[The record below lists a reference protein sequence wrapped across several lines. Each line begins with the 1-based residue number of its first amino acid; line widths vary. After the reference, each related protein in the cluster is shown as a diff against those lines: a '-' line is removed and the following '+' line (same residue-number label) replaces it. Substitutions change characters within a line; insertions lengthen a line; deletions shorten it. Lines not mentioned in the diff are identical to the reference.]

1 MASSNWLDL
10 SENSNIFNQTYVNNF
25 IDLSGDLV
33 IRNNGALVIGGDA
46 SFNQLIGSGTST
58 STVVN
63 DLTLNSKLLIGGNI
77 LTNGSVSIGGDL
89 SLNGKI
95 SGAFSSSLIIPSTAV
110 IGYAVT
116 TDVSDIIISGN
127 VRVVGDSSFNG
138 AKVDISTNTLFKI
151 GGQLSFGDNTSL
163 SSYDDNILDGS
174 FANGNVVFKDST
186 FVEVTVIDLSG
197 VRVAGMVTETSDY
210 RIKTGVIDLD
220 GTYTVDQLVPI
231 QYDNT
236 LTNTHDF
243 GLIAHEL
250 QSVYPYL
257 VTGEKDGPEYQ
268 RVHYNGLIGVLVK
281 EVQDLKRRVV
291 ALE

>member
-10 SENSNIFNQTYVNNF
+10 SANSNIFNQTYVNNF

-33 IRNNGALVIGGDA
+33 IRNNGALIIGGDA
-46 SFNQLIGSGTST
+46 SLNQLVASGTST

-63 DLTLNSKLLIGGNI
+63 DLTLNSKLFIGGNI

-110 IGYAVT
+110 IGYVVT
-116 TDVSDIIISGN
+116 TDVSDIIITGN

-151 GGQLSFGDNTSL
+151 GGRLDLSDGTFMTTYDNNML
-163 SSYDDNILDGS
+163 SGS
-174 FANGNVVFKDST
+174 FAIGNVIFKDSS
-186 FVEVTVIDLSG
+186 FNEVTVLG
-197 VRVAGMVTETSDY
+197 AVNVGGTVTTTSDY

-220 GTYTVDQLVPI
+220 GTYNVDQLVPI

-281 EVQDLKRRVV
+281 EVHDLKTRVA

>member
-10 SENSNIFNQTYVNNF
+10 SATSNIFNQTYVNNF

-33 IRNNGALVIGGDA
+33 IRNNGALIIGGDA

-95 SGAFSSSLIIPSTAV
+95 SGAFASNIIPSTAV

-151 GGQLSFGDNTSL
+151 GGRLDLSDGTFMTT
-163 SSYDDNILDGS
+163 YDDNILSGS
-174 FANGNVVFKDST
+174 FAAGNVVFKDSS
-186 FVEVTVIDLSG
+186 FNAVTVIG
-197 VRVAGMVTETSDY
+197 AANVIGTVTETSDY

-220 GTYTVDQLVPI
+220 GTYNVDQLVPI

>member
-1 MASSNWLDL
+1 MAWLDL
-10 SENSNIFNQTYVNNF
+10 SANSNIFNQTYVNNF

-33 IRNNGALVIGGDA
+33 IRNNGALIVGGDA
-46 SFNQLIGSGTST
+46 SLNQLVGSGTST

-77 LTNGSVSIGGDL
+77 STNGNVFIGGDL
-89 SLNGKI
+89 SLNGKF
-95 SGAFSSSLIIPSTAV
+95 SGGFAANIIPSTAV
-110 IGYAVT
+110 STYVVT
-116 TDVSDIIISGN
+116 TDVSNIIITGN

-151 GGQLSFGDNTSL
+151 GGALTFGDASASTL
-163 SSYDDNILDGS
+163 TTYDDNILSGS
-174 FANGNVVFKDST
+174 FATNNVIFKDSS
-186 FVEVTVIDLSG
+186 FNAVTVINAVNVG
-197 VRVAGMVTETSDY
+197 GTVTTTSDY

-220 GTYTVDQLVPI
+220 GTYNVDQLVPI

>member
-10 SENSNIFNQTYVNNF
+10 SANSNIFNQTYVNNF

-33 IRNNGALVIGGDA
+33 IRNNGALIIGGDA
-46 SFNQLIGSGTST
+46 SLNRLVGSGTST
-58 STVVN
+58 STVIN
-63 DLTLNSKLLIGGNI
+63 DLTLNSKLFIGGNI

-95 SGAFSSSLIIPSTAV
+95 SGAFASNIIPSTAV
-110 IGYAVT
+110 SGYVVT
-116 TDVSDIIISGN
+116 TDVSAIIITGN

-151 GGQLSFGDNTSL
+151 GGRLDLSDGTFMTT
-163 SSYDDNILDGS
+163 YDDNILSGS
-174 FANGNVVFKDST
+174 FANGNVIFKDSS
-186 FVEVTVIDLSG
+186 FNEVTVNG
-197 VRVAGMVTETSDY
+197 TVNVGGTVTTTSDY

-220 GTYTVDQLVPI
+220 GTYNVDQLVPI

-250 QSVYPYL
+250 QSIYPYL

-281 EVQDLKRRVV
+281 EVHDLKRRVV

>member
-1 MASSNWLDL
+1 MAWLDL
-10 SENSNIFNQTYVNNF
+10 SANSNIFNQTYVNNF

-33 IRNNGALVIGGDA
+33 IRNNGALIVGGDA
-46 SFNQLIGSGTST
+46 SLNQLVGSGTST

-77 LTNGSVSIGGDL
+77 STNGNVFIGGDL

-110 IGYAVT
+110 SSYVVT
-116 TDVSDIIISGN
+116 TDVSNIIITGN

-138 AKVDISTNTLFKI
+138 TSVDLSTNTLFKI
-151 GGQLSFGDNTSL
+151 GGALTFGDASASTL
-163 SSYDDNILDGS
+163 TTYDDNILSGS
-174 FANGNVVFKDST
+174 FANGNVIFKDSS
-186 FVEVTVIDLSG
+186 FNAVTVINAVNVGGSVGTL
-197 VRVAGMVTETSDY
+197 SDY

-220 GTYTVDQLVPI
+220 GTYNVDQLVPI

>member
-10 SENSNIFNQTYVNNF
+10 SANSNIFNQTYVNNF

-33 IRNNGALVIGGDA
+33 IRNNGALVIVGDA
-46 SFNQLIGSGTST
+46 SLNQLVGSGTST

-77 LTNGSVSIGGDL
+77 STNGSVSVGGDL
-89 SLNGKI
+89 SLNGKF
-95 SGAFSSSLIIPSTAV
+95 SGAFSSNIIPSTAV

-116 TDVSDIIISGN
+116 TDVSDIIITGN

-151 GGQLSFGDNTSL
+151 GGQLDL
-163 SSYDDNILDGS
+163 SDGTFMTTYDDNILSGT
-174 FANGNVVFKDST
+174 FANGNVIFKDST
-186 FVEVTVIDLSG
+186 FDAVTVNG
-197 VRVAGMVTETSDY
+197 AVNVAGTVNTTSDY
-210 RIKTGVIDLD
+210 RIKTGVIELD
-220 GTYTVDQLVPI
+220 ETYTVDQLIPI

-281 EVQDLKRRVV
+281 EIHDLKRRVV
-291 ALE
+291 ALDQ

>member
-1 MASSNWLDL
+1 MAWLDL
-10 SENSNIFNQTYVNNF
+10 SANSNIFNQTYVNNF

-33 IRNNGALVIGGDA
+33 IRNNGALIIGGDA
-46 SFNQLIGSGTST
+46 SLNQLVASGTST

-110 IGYAVT
+110 SGYVVT
-116 TDVSDIIISGN
+116 TNVSDIIVTGN

-151 GGQLSFGDNTSL
+151 GGALTFGDGTFMTT
-163 SSYDDNILDGS
+163 YDDNILSGT
-174 FANGNVVFKDST
+174 FANGNVIFKDSS
-186 FVEVTVIDLSG
+186 FNAVTVTDVSG
-197 VRVAGMVTETSDY
+197 VTVGGTVTTTSDY

-220 GTYTVDQLVPI
+220 GTYNVDQLVPI

-281 EVQDLKRRVV
+281 EVQDLKTRVA
-291 ALE
+291 ALDQ

>member
-10 SENSNIFNQTYVNNF
+10 SATSNIFNQTYVNNF

-33 IRNNGALVIGGDA
+33 IRNNGALIIGGDA
-46 SFNQLIGSGTST
+46 SLNRLVGSGTST

-116 TDVSDIIISGN
+116 TDVSAIIISGN

-151 GGQLSFGDNTSL
+151 GGRLDLSDGTFMTT
-163 SSYDDNILDGS
+163 YDDNILSGS
-174 FANGNVVFKDST
+174 FAAGNVVFKDSS
-186 FVEVTVIDLSG
+186 FNAVTVIG
-197 VRVAGMVTETSDY
+197 AANVAGTVTSTSDY

-220 GTYTVDQLVPI
+220 EKYNVDQLIPI

>member
-10 SENSNIFNQTYVNNF
+10 SANSNIFNQTYVNNF

-33 IRNNGALVIGGDA
+33 IRNNGALIIGGDA
-46 SFNQLIGSGTST
+46 SLNQLVGSGTST

-63 DLTLNSKLLIGGNI
+63 DLTLNSKMFIGGNI
-77 LTNGSVSIGGDL
+77 STNGSVSIGGDL

-110 IGYAVT
+110 SGYVVT
-116 TDVSDIIISGN
+116 TDVSDIIITGN

-151 GGQLSFGDNTSL
+151 GGALTFGDGTFMTT
-163 SSYDDNILDGS
+163 YDDNILSGT
-174 FANGNVVFKDST
+174 FANGNVVFKDSS
-186 FVEVTVIDLSG
+186 FNAVTVVDVSG
-197 VRVAGMVTETSDY
+197 VNVGGAVTTTSDY
-210 RIKTGVIDLD
+210 RIKSGVIDLD
-220 GTYTVDQLVPI
+220 GTYNVDQLVPI

>member
-10 SENSNIFNQTYVNNF
+10 SANSNIFNQTYVNNF

-33 IRNNGALVIGGDA
+33 IRNNGALIVGGDA
-46 SFNQLIGSGTST
+46 SLNQLVGSGTST
-58 STVVN
+58 TTVVN

-77 LTNGSVSIGGDL
+77 STNGSVSIGGDL
-89 SLNGKI
+89 SLNGKF
-95 SGAFSSSLIIPSTAV
+95 SGAFASGIIPSTAV
-110 IGYAVT
+110 IGYVVT

-138 AKVDISTNTLFKI
+138 TKVDLSTNTLFKI
-151 GGQLSFGDNTSL
+151 GGALTFGNASTLST
-163 SSYDDNILDGS
+163 YDDNIFSGS
-174 FANGNVVFKDST
+174 FANGNVIFKDST
-186 FVEVTVIDLSG
+186 FDAVTVIDVSG
-197 VRVAGMVTETSDY
+197 VKVAGTVSTSSDY
-210 RIKTGVIDLD
+210 RIKNNVTDLD
-220 GTYTVDQLVPI
+220 GTYNVDQLVPI

-281 EVQDLKRRVV
+281 EVQDLKCRVA
-291 ALE
+291 ALDQ

>member
-1 MASSNWLDL
+1 MAWLDL
-10 SENSNIFNQTYVNNF
+10 SANSNIFNQTYVNDF

-33 IRNNGALVIGGDA
+33 IRNNGALIVGGDA
-46 SFNQLIGSGTST
+46 SLNQLVGSGTST

-77 LTNGSVSIGGDL
+77 STNGNVFIGGDL
-89 SLNGKI
+89 SLNGKF
-95 SGAFSSSLIIPSTAV
+95 SGGFAANIIPSTAV
-110 IGYAVT
+110 STYVVT
-116 TDVSDIIISGN
+116 TDVSNIIITGN

-151 GGQLSFGDNTSL
+151 GGRLDLSDGTFMTT
-163 SSYDDNILDGS
+163 YDDNILSGT
-174 FANGNVVFKDST
+174 FANGNVIFKDSS
-186 FVEVTVIDLSG
+186 FNAVTVINAVNVGGSVG
-197 VRVAGMVTETSDY
+197 TTSDY

-220 GTYTVDQLVPI
+220 GTYNVDQLVPI

>member
-10 SENSNIFNQTYVNNF
+10 SATSNIFNQTYVNNF

-46 SFNQLIGSGTST
+46 SINQFVGSGTST
-58 STVVN
+58 TSVIN
-63 DLTLNSKLLIGGNI
+63 DLTLKSKLLMGGNI
-77 LTNGSVSIGGDL
+77 LTNGNVSVGGDL
-89 SLNGKI
+89 SLNGKF
-95 SGAFSSSLIIPSTAV
+95 SGGFASGIIPSTA
-110 IGYAVT
+110 IIDYTTTAV
-116 TDVSDIIISGN
+116 VGDIAISGN

-138 AKVDISTNTLFKI
+138 ATVDLSTNTLFKI
-151 GGQLSFGDNTSL
+151 GGALTFGNASTLST
-163 SSYDDNILDGS
+163 YDDNIFSGS
-174 FANGNVVFKDST
+174 FATGNVVFKDST
-186 FVEVTVIDLSG
+186 FDEVTVTG
-197 VRVAGMVTETSDY
+197 AVNVRGTVSTSSDY
-210 RIKTGVIDLD
+210 RIKNDVTDLD
-220 GTYTVDQLVPI
+220 GTYNVDQLVPI

-281 EVQDLKRRVV
+281 EVQDLKCRVA
-291 ALE
+291 ALDQ

>member
-46 SFNQLIGSGTST
+46 SINQFVGSGTST
-58 STVVN
+58 TSVIN

-77 LTNGSVSIGGDL
+77 STNGNVSVGGDL
-89 SLNGKI
+89 SLNGKF
-95 SGAFSSSLIIPSTAV
+95 SGAFASGIIPSTA
-110 IGYAVT
+110 IIDYTTNAV
-116 TDVSDIIISGN
+116 VGDIAISGN

-138 AKVDISTNTLFKI
+138 ATVDLSTNTLFKI
-151 GGQLSFGDNTSL
+151 GGALTFGNASTLST
-163 SSYDDNILDGS
+163 YDDNILSGS
-174 FANGNVVFKDST
+174 FATGNVVFKDST
-186 FVEVTVIDLSG
+186 FDEVTVTGAVNVGGTVS
-197 VRVAGMVTETSDY
+197 TSSDY
-210 RIKTGVIDLD
+210 RIKTDVTDLD
-220 GTYTVDQLVPI
+220 GTYNVDQLVPI

-281 EVQDLKRRVV
+281 EVQDLKCRVA
-291 ALE
+291 ALDQ

>member
-46 SFNQLIGSGTST
+46 SINQFVGSGTST
-58 STVVN
+58 TSVIN

-77 LTNGSVSIGGDL
+77 STNGNVSVGGDL
-89 SLNGKI
+89 SLNGKF
-95 SGAFSSSLIIPSTAV
+95 SGAFASGIIPSTA
-110 IGYAVT
+110 IIDYTTNAV
-116 TDVSDIIISGN
+116 VGDIAISGN

-138 AKVDISTNTLFKI
+138 ATVDLSTNTLFKI
-151 GGQLSFGDNTSL
+151 GGALTFGNASTLST
-163 SSYDDNILDGS
+163 YDDNIFSGS
-174 FANGNVVFKDST
+174 FATGNVVFKDST
-186 FVEVTVIDLSG
+186 FDEVTVTGAVNVGGTVS
-197 VRVAGMVTETSDY
+197 TSSDY
-210 RIKTGVIDLD
+210 RIKTDVTDLD
-220 GTYTVDQLVPI
+220 GTYNVDQLVPI

-281 EVQDLKRRVV
+281 EVQDLKCRVA
-291 ALE
+291 ALDQ

>member
-1 MASSNWLDL
+1 MAWLDL
-10 SENSNIFNQTYVNNF
+10 SANSNIFNQTYVNDF

-33 IRNNGALVIGGDA
+33 IRNNGALIVGGDA
-46 SFNQLIGSGTST
+46 SMNQLVGSGTST

-77 LTNGSVSIGGDL
+77 STNGNVYIGGDL
-89 SLNGKI
+89 SLNGKF
-95 SGAFSSSLIIPSTAV
+95 SGGFAANIIPSTAV
-110 IGYAVT
+110 DSYTVT
-116 TDVSDIIISGN
+116 TDVSNIIITGN
-127 VRVVGDSSFNG
+127 IRVVGDSSFNG
-138 AKVDISTNTLFKI
+138 TSVDISTNTLFKI
-151 GGQLSFGDNTSL
+151 GGELRFNDNTFMTT
-163 SSYDDNILDGS
+163 YDDNILSGS
-174 FANGNVVFKDST
+174 FANGNVIFKDST
-186 FVEVTVIDLSG
+186 FDYVTVIG
-197 VRVAGMVTETSDY
+197 AVNVGGTVTQSSDY

-220 GTYTVDQLVPI
+220 GTYNVDQLVPI

-236 LTNTHDF
+236 LTNTHEF

>member
-10 SENSNIFNQTYVNNF
+10 SANSNIFGLTYVNNF

-33 IRNNGALVIGGDA
+33 IRNNGAIIIGGDA
-46 SFNQLIGSGTST
+46 SMNRLVGSGASKST
-58 STVVN
+58 TVN
-63 DLTLNSKLLIGGNI
+63 DLTLNSNLLIGGNI
-77 LTNGSVSIGGDL
+77 STNGNVSIGGDL

-95 SGAFSSSLIIPSTAV
+95 SGAFSSSIIIPSTAV

-116 TDVSDIIISGN
+116 TDVSAISITGN
-127 VRVVGDSSFNG
+127 VRIVGDSSFNG
-138 AKVDISTNTLFKI
+138 AKVDLSTNTLFKI
-151 GGQLSFGDNTSL
+151 GGQLDL
-163 SSYDDNILDGS
+163 SDGTFMTTYDDNILSGS
-174 FANGNVVFKDST
+174 FANGNVIFKDST
-186 FVEVTVIDLSG
+186 FDAVTVTSG
-197 VRVAGMVTETSDY
+197 GAVNVGGTVTTSSDY
-210 RIKTGVIDLD
+210 RIKTCVVDLD
-220 GTYTVDQLVPI
+220 EKYSVDQLVPI
-231 QYDNT
+231 HYDNT

-281 EVQDLKRRVV
+281 EVHDLKRRVV

>member
-10 SENSNIFNQTYVNNF
+10 SATSNIFNQTYVNNF

-77 LTNGSVSIGGDL
+77 STNGNVSIGGDL
-89 SLNGKI
+89 SLNGKF
-95 SGAFSSSLIIPSTAV
+95 SGAFASGIIPSTAV

-138 AKVDISTNTLFKI
+138 AKVDLSTNTLFKI
-151 GGQLSFGDNTSL
+151 GGRLDLSDGTFITT
-163 SSYDDNILDGS
+163 YDDNILSGS
-174 FANGNVVFKDST
+174 FANGNVIFKDST
-186 FVEVTVIDLSG
+186 FDEVTVIDVSG
-197 VRVAGMVTETSDY
+197 VKVGGTVTSDY

-220 GTYTVDQLVPI
+220 GTYNVDQLIPI

>member
-1 MASSNWLDL
+1 MAWLDL
-10 SENSNIFNQTYVNNF
+10 SANSNIFNQTYVNDF

-33 IRNNGALVIGGDA
+33 IRNNGALIVGGDA
-46 SFNQLIGSGTST
+46 SLNQLVGSGTST

-77 LTNGSVSIGGDL
+77 STNGNVFIGGDL
-89 SLNGKI
+89 SLNGKF
-95 SGAFSSSLIIPSTAV
+95 SGGFAANIIPSTAV
-110 IGYAVT
+110 STYVVT
-116 TDVSDIIISGN
+116 TDVSNIIITGN

-151 GGQLSFGDNTSL
+151 GGRLDLSDGTFMTT
-163 SSYDDNILDGS
+163 YDDNILSGS
-174 FANGNVVFKDST
+174 FANGNVIFKDSS
-186 FVEVTVIDLSG
+186 FNAVTVINAVKVGGSVGTL
-197 VRVAGMVTETSDY
+197 SDY

-220 GTYTVDQLVPI
+220 GTYNVDQLVPI